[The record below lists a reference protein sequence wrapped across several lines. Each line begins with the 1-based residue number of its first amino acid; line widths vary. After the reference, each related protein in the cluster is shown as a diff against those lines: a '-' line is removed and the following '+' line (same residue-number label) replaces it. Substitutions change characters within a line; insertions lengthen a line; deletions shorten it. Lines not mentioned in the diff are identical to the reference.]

1 MKINKIIYTDKK
13 VTVGSVTFLL
23 QVRQEKCMEKYI
35 MKNKLI
41 KYRSV
46 VVIATSLIFNLVSSL
61 LVWHPDGQKFNTT
74 PLTVS
79 EWICDIVSI
88 VWFLFGMMMMFFDLH
103 QNQKEKIKEAIFEAK
118 EELEKDECSLE
129 IDNLKEK

>member
-1 MKINKIIYTDKK
+1 
-13 VTVGSVTFLL
+13 
-23 QVRQEKCMEKYI
+23 

-61 LVWHPDGQKFNTT
+61 LVWHPDGKAFKLT
-74 PLTVS
+74 PMTVT

-88 VWFLFGMMMMFFDLH
+88 VWFFAGFLMMFFDIH
-103 QNQKEKIKEAIFEAK
+103 QNEKEKIKEAILETK
-118 EELEKDECSLE
+118 DELEKDDCSLE
-129 IDNLKEK
+129 ISSVKEK

>member
-1 MKINKIIYTDKK
+1 
-13 VTVGSVTFLL
+13 
-23 QVRQEKCMEKYI
+23 
-35 MKNKLI
+35 MKNKLM

-74 PLTVS
+74 PLTVI

-88 VWFLFGMMMMFFDLH
+88 LWFLFGMMMMFFDIH

-129 IDNLKEK
+129 VSSVKEK

>member
-1 MKINKIIYTDKK
+1 
-13 VTVGSVTFLL
+13 
-23 QVRQEKCMEKYI
+23 

-41 KYRSV
+41 NYRSV
-46 VVIATSLIFNLVSSL
+46 VVIVASFIFNLVSSL

-74 PLTVS
+74 PLTVT

-88 VWFLFGMMMMFFDLH
+88 VWFLFGMMMMFFDIH

-118 EELEKDECSLE
+118 EELEKDDCSLE
-129 IDNLKEK
+129 VSSVKEK

>member
-1 MKINKIIYTDKK
+1 
-13 VTVGSVTFLL
+13 
-23 QVRQEKCMEKYI
+23 

-61 LVWHPDGQKFNTT
+61 LVWHPEGKVFNLT
-74 PLTVS
+74 PMTVT
-79 EWICDIVSI
+79 EWICDIVSTT
-88 VWFLFGMMMMFFDLH
+88 WFFVGFLIMFFDIH

-118 EELEKDECSLE
+118 EELEKDDCSLE
-129 IDNLKEK
+129 VSSVKEK

>member
-1 MKINKIIYTDKK
+1 
-13 VTVGSVTFLL
+13 
-23 QVRQEKCMEKYI
+23 

-74 PLTVS
+74 PLTVT

-88 VWFLFGMMMMFFDLH
+88 VWFLFGMMMMFFDIH

-118 EELEKDECSLE
+118 EELEKDDCSLE
-129 IDNLKEK
+129 IDNVKEDK

>member
-1 MKINKIIYTDKK
+1 
-13 VTVGSVTFLL
+13 
-23 QVRQEKCMEKYI
+23 

-46 VVIATSLIFNLVSSL
+46 VVIATSLVFNLVSSL
-61 LVWHPDGQKFNTT
+61 LVWHPDGHKFNTT

-88 VWFLFGMMMMFFDLH
+88 VWFLFGMMMMYFDIH
-103 QNQKEKIKEAIFEAK
+103 QNQKEKIKEAIFEVK
-118 EELEKDECSLE
+118 NELEKDDYSLE
-129 IDNLKEK
+129 IDNAKEN